1 MIQLYALLV
10 LVLLFFSM
18 SGDVTGCFLFPC
30 TDILARVIGGQKG
43 QLHRREGFGQK
54 PFYYSLLITQDG

>member
-30 TDILARVIGGQKG
+30 PGILARVNGGQKG
-43 QLHRREGFGQK
+43 QLHQREARGQK
-54 PFYYSLLITQDG
+54 VFYYSLLITQDG